1 MKHNKYI
8 GHPEQM
14 AGAEFFRRDGGRA
27 DGAKVCRI
35 RNGLGLECILS
46 ADRCAD
52 PVELSFCGVNLGFL
66 SPCGHVKSNPALPFL
81 ETFSAGFLT
90 TCGLNNVGSPNR
102 DEGEDLPLH
111 GTIANTPCHSIA
123 ARQTEEGIRIEAVV
137 YDGRLFGRSLKL
149 EREYF
154 FPAGKNEMI
163 LTDRITNLSD
173 SETPYELLYH
183 CNMGYP
189 FLDEDAVLKIP
200 SERVT
205 PRNDHAATG
214 LSDWSRVE
222 SPQAGYEEMCFFHTL
237 TGEAKVSMEQPK
249 YGIGLR
255 MEYDTESLPYFTE
268 WKMMGERTYVLG
280 LEPGNC
286 HPDGRAKMRAEGAL
300 QILAKEET
308 KEHKIRF
315 VFYKTEA

>member
-1 MKHNKYI
+1 MKHNEYI
-8 GHPEQM
+8 GHPEQFS
-14 AGAEFFRRDGGRA
+14 GAEFFRRDGGRA
-27 DGAKVCRI
+27 DGVKVCRI

-52 PVELSFCGVNLGFL
+52 PVELSFCGVNVGFL

-81 ETFSAGFLT
+81 ETFSAGFMT
-90 TCGLNNVGSPNR
+90 TCGFNNVGSPNV
-102 DEGEDLPLH
+102 DAGEDLPLH
-111 GTIANTPCHSIA
+111 GTIANTPCHSIF

-137 YDGRLFGRSLKL
+137 YDSRLFGRNLKL

-154 FPAGKNEMI
+154 FPADKNEMI
-163 LTDRITNLSD
+163 LTDRITNLGDVS
-173 SETPYELLYH
+173 TPYELLYH

-189 FLDEDAVLKIP
+189 FLDEDAILNIP
-200 SERVT
+200 SEQVT
-205 PRNDHAATG
+205 PRNNHAATG
-214 LSDWSRVE
+214 ISDWSRAE
-222 SPQAGYEEMCFFHTL
+222 KPQAEYEEMCFFHTL
-237 TGEAKVSMEQPK
+237 TGKAKVSMEQPK

-255 MEYDTESLPYFTE
+255 MEYDTENLPYFTE
-268 WKMMGERTYVLG
+268 WKMMGKKMYVMG

-286 HPDGRAKMRAEGAL
+286 HPDGRAKMRADGTL
-300 QILAKEET
+300 QFLAPEET